1 MFSIFSGLF
10 PGHFRSFQFICVIL
24 SVPMLYRWTDS
35 RVESLSE
42 SWLGIF
48 SVGKFY
54 SGVIY
59 SGGGIRLELFAL
71 KMGYSLGNHTLQD
84 RHQLG
89 RAMFNL
95 IVDIADETIEWVFQS
110 NFNLRKI
117 DKGIN
122 LLFAIEIF
130 RTF

>member
-1 MFSIFSGLF
+1 M
-10 PGHFRSFQFICVIL
+10 
-24 SVPMLYRWTDS
+24 
-35 RVESLSE
+35 
-42 SWLGIF
+42 
-48 SVGKFY
+48 GKFY